1 MRLHQNHPNTS
12 KWHDPIYRSNREP
25 RAEAWALCSCPCHHW
40 DHLSTFQ
47 RPFQGFNS
55 HLIYGRSTF
64 AHQFWF
70 ASNLGSRF
78 CDGRCIYVHL
88 LRHFGTPLI
97 CFCFTTSLLGQAHQ
111 EPILWGMIPRF
122 CWIKQLLANSY
133 MFRAKPLFLF
143 IQYETHSWR

>member
-1 MRLHQNHPNTS
+1 MRLHQNHQTHQNDTIQSTEKQAP
-12 KWHDPIYRSNREP
+12 EP
-25 RAEAWALCSCPCHHW
+25 RLGRSAAVPVTIEITWALFNDCHFKVSIHISYMEGPLLHINSGLHPNLSSC
-40 DHLSTFQ
+40 
-47 RPFQGFNS
+47 
-55 HLIYGRSTF
+55 
-64 AHQFWF
+64 
-70 ASNLGSRF
+70 F

-111 EPILWGMIPRF
+111 GPTLWGMIPRF

-143 IQYETHSWR
+143 IQYETHSWL